1 LHLSKEEQKWQP
13 YATLQNW
20 HESPLAQCTTPRI
33 TSIVMPAYDLGMKTA
48 EHFLALQADPEHRPS
63 MINLPYALDE
73 HGSTAAP
80 LSTD

>member
-1 LHLSKEEQKWQP
+1 
-13 YATLQNW
+13 
-20 HESPLAQCTTPRI
+20 
-33 TSIVMPAYDLGMKTA
+33 MPAYDLGMKTA

-80 LSTD
+80 LSTDWDINKQPVTNYQLLEKWFKIGGSTVVY